1 MESKSEGCGCF
12 SFMGLLAL
20 LFIAL
25 KLCKVIA
32 WSWIWVLS
40 PIWVVAV
47 ALLVAAVMAAFF
59 E

>member
-12 SFMGLLAL
+12 SFMWLLAL

-25 KLCKVIA
+25 KLCKIIA
-32 WSWIWVLS
+32 WSWILVLS
-40 PIWVVAV
+40 PICVMVV
-47 ALLVAAVMAAFF
+47 ALLVVAVMAAFF